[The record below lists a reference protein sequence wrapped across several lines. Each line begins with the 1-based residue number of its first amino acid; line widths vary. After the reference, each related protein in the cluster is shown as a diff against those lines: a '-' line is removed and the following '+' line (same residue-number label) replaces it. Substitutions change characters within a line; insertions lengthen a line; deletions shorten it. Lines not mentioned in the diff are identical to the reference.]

1 MCKLDAKVEEDHA
14 AAFAFAKETYGQP
27 VYAAYANAGV
37 APLDVIMT
45 NIEDL
50 SLASDIAIDCSSKLF
65 ILWVNSMTTLVV
77 VPRIP

>member
-1 MCKLDAKVEEDHA
+1 VCKLDAKVEEDHA

-50 SLASDIAIDCSSKLF
+50 SLASDIDCSSNLF
-65 ILWVNSMTTLVV
+65 IFWVNSMTTLVV

>member
-37 APLDVIMT
+37 APLNVFMS

-50 SLASDIAIDCSSKLF
+50 SLASDIDCSSNLF

>member
-50 SLASDIAIDCSSKLF
+50 SLASDIDCSSNLF